1 MACQSPHLHTWH
13 TMRYYQVLPSETS
26 LFTRNLGDNFYVFVS
41 FLFLS
46 VAEWSARRTRNPVSR
61 VRVPLWRLAGFALGR
76 PEFKSHGHACKWPTG
91 CLLPVRSFN
100 PVMLYLIYLFL
111 SI

>member
-46 VAEWSARRTRNPVSR
+46 VAEWSACRTRNPVVPSSGLALATCWICSRSSR
-61 VRVPLWRLAGFALGR
+61 VQIL
-76 PEFKSHGHACKWPTG
+76 GHACKWPTG
-91 CLLPVRSFN
+91 SLLPVRGFN